1 MNGGV
6 IMSIVGLL
14 SQAVESGDSK
24 EVRLLVARALE
35 ENLNPLDILNEG
47 LLAGIEIVG
56 KKFGQGEL
64 FIPEVMICARA
75 LQEGIDTLRPYL
87 QGKDTCFRGKIVLGT
102 VAGDIHDLGK
112 NLVKMMFTA
121 NGFEVIDLGVD
132 VSPEKFV
139 AALKK
144 HKPGFIGLSALLTT
158 TMLQMERT
166 IRNLRES
173 DWWENNC
180 LIMVGGAPV
189 TGDFACSI
197 GADIYADN
205 AIEAVELARKAVG
218 S

>member
-1 MNGGV
+1 
-6 IMSIVGLL
+6 MSIFSML
-14 SQAVESGDSK
+14 SQAVESGNSK
-24 EVRLLVARALE
+24 EVQFLVTKALE
-35 ENLNPLDILNEG
+35 EDLDLVDVLNEG

-56 KKFGQGEL
+56 KRFGQGEL

-75 LQEGIDTLRPYL
+75 LQDGIDTLRPYL
-87 QGKDTCFRGKIVLGT
+87 QGKDNYFKGKIVLGT

-139 AALKK
+139 ATLKE
-144 HKPGFIGLSALLTT
+144 HRPDFIGLSALLTT
-158 TMLQMERT
+158 TMLQMEKT
-166 IRNLRES
+166 IRNLKKS

-189 TGDFACSI
+189 TADFAYSI